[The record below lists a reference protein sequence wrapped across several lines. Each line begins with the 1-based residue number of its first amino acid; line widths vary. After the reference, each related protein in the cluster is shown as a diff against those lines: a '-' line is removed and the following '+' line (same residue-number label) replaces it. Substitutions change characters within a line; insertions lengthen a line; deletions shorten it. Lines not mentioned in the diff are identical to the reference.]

1 VFGKRKPFA
10 SGPAIGRQIV
20 PVGLAIVA
28 LLVVVT
34 LVASIYETVTSSTG
48 DEAILKNPEVVAIA
62 VGLLLSVLFVERW
75 RSVEGRLD
83 KLSEE
88 EQKRLRELDEFA
100 KTRTEQVVGE
110 TVSKAEKLSAR
121 LAAIADDNP
130 WLEVLTKLDIVV
142 ETESVRGILRTS
154 YRLLREHKDLHL
166 YEYLEFCARKGTDLD
181 DREDDK
187 GRPRRRPL
195 RGTAEDF
202 LEIASF
208 CEIWLEDY
216 ALGIEFLRRY
226 LDGAGAA
233 GYIMAPELI
242 VRLLRMGRYPEVATR
257 AAALERRLRR
267 DDWHRRMP
275 FMPAGDPVSE
285 RFRWKASN
293 VLAVTY
299 ATFADERKAKH
310 FEAAATHGTYASLFE
325 SDQALFDAEIAV
337 NRGQFKL
344 ARTKLVTSDQ
354 SDTDAGHLHE
364 ATFMFERMNDLGYAA
379 QLRKRLQEYRSHAY
393 GDGPAPSVF
402 SSRRADHNGHS
413 PTPADLHREPEQLG
427 NAGLGEDRHSE
438 RTHDDPSDREPGER
452 GQDEGRGH
460 SV

>member
-1 VFGKRKPFA
+1 VFGKRKLVA
-10 SGPAIGRQIV
+10 SGPTIGRQIV
-20 PVGLAIVA
+20 PVGLVIVA

-34 LVASIYETVTSSTG
+34 LVVSIYETVTSSTG
-48 DEAILKNPEVVAIA
+48 DETILKNPEVVAIA

-88 EQKRLRELDEFA
+88 EQKRLSELDKFA
-100 KTRTEQVVGE
+100 RTRTEQVVGE
-110 TVSKAEKLSAR
+110 TVNKAEKLSAR
-121 LAAIADDNP
+121 LAALADDNP

-181 DREDDK
+181 DREDNK
-187 GRPRRRPL
+187 GRPKRRPL

-226 LDGAGAA
+226 LDRAGTAS
-233 GYIMAPELI
+233 YIMAPELI

-257 AAALERRLRR
+257 AATLERRLRR

-275 FMPAGDPVSE
+275 FLPVGDPVSE
-285 RFRWKASN
+285 RFRWTASN
-293 VLAVTY
+293 VLALTY
-299 ATFADERKAKH
+299 ATFGDGRKAEH
-310 FEAAATHGTYASLFE
+310 FEAAARHGPYAGLFK

-337 NRGQFKL
+337 NRGQFPL
-344 ARTKLVTSDQ
+344 ARARLETSDE
-354 SDTDAGHLHE
+354 SGTDAGCLHE
-364 ATFMFERMNDLGYAA
+364 AIFMFERMNDFDRAA

-393 GDGPAPSVF
+393 GDSPAPSVI
-402 SSRRADHNGHS
+402 SSGRADHNGHV
-413 PTPADLHREPEQLG
+413 PAPADPHREQEPG
-427 NAGLGEDRHSE
+427 RNAGLGEDRHPE
-438 RTHDDPSDREPGER
+438 RTHDDPPDREHGER
-452 GQDEGRGH
+452 DQDEGRGH

>member
-1 VFGKRKPFA
+1 MLGKRKPLA
-10 SGPAIGRQIV
+10 RGPAIGKQIV
-20 PVGLAIVA
+20 PIGLAIVA

-34 LVASIYETVTSSTG
+34 LVVSIYETVTSSAG
-48 DEAILKNPEVVAIA
+48 DESVLKNPEVVAIA

-100 KTRTEQVVGE
+100 KTRTDQVVGE
-110 TVSKAEKLSAR
+110 VVSKAEKLSAR
-121 LAAIADDNP
+121 LAAVADDNP

-154 YRLLREHKDLHL
+154 YRLLRERKDLHL

-187 GRPRRRPL
+187 GRPKRRPL

-216 ALGIEFLRRY
+216 ALGVEFIRRY
-226 LDGAGAA
+226 FDGAGAA
-233 GYIMAPELI
+233 GYIMTPELI

-275 FMPAGDPVSE
+275 FLPAGDPVSG

-293 VLAVTY
+293 VLALAY
-299 ATFADERKAKH
+299 ATFGDERRAEH
-310 FEAAATHGTYASLFE
+310 FEAAARRGTYADLFD
-325 SDQALFDAEIAV
+325 SDQALFDAEIAM
-337 NRGQFKL
+337 NRGQFGEAKEKL
-344 ARTKLVTSDQ
+344 ETSDE
-354 SDTDAGHLHE
+354 SDTDAAQLHE
-364 ATFMFERMNDLGYAA
+364 ATFMFERMNDLNRAA
-379 QLRKRLQEYRSHAY
+379 LLRKRLQEYRNHAY
-393 GDGPAPSVF
+393 GDGPTPNVF
-402 SSRRADHNGHS
+402 RDRQPDYNGHG
-413 PTPADLHREPEQLG
+413 PAPAEPHRKREPG
-427 NAGLGEDRHSE
+427 MNAGLGENRRPE
-438 RTHDDPSDREPGER
+438 RTHDEPSDLEPGER
-452 GQDEGRGH
+452 NQDEGRGH